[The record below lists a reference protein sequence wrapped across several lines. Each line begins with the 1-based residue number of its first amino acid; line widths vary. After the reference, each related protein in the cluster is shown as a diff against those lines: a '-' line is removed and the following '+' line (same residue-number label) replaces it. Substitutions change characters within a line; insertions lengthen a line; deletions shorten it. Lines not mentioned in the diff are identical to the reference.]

1 MPRTKTSNKTTDVNQ
16 MSAGTSTGTSETVS
30 TISSGCDPTC
40 PYRDGYI
47 CRKPIMVPCP
57 HPDIM
62 PWQQPNDW
70 PQGPQP
76 GDYPPFAPYW
86 QPGPGRPGNQYGIA
100 TNAETRVKVRYCTY
114 KNLESVIN
122 AIGYS
127 NILQIIPTPLKDKFL
142 LIYEQ
147 KPEYLT
153 QYINLNR
160 VGTTVQTTDGND
172 TITRAVINPDTTKEK
187 E

>member
-1 MPRTKTSNKTTDVNQ
+1 MPRTKTSNKTTDANQ
-16 MSAGTSTGTSETVS
+16 MSTGTSTGVSETIS
-30 TISSGCDPTC
+30 TISSNCDPMC

-47 CRKPIMVPCP
+47 CRKPGTAMCP

-76 GDYPPFAPYW
+76 GDYPPFVPYW
-86 QPGPGRPGNQYGIA
+86 QPGPGTPGNQYGIV
-100 TNAETRVKVRYCTY
+100 TNTEPRVKVRYCTY

-122 AIGYS
+122 AIGYG

-147 KPEYLT
+147 KPDLSNL
-153 QYINLNR
+153 YINLNHT
-160 VGTTVQTTDGND
+160 GSTVQTTDGSD
-172 TITRAVINPDTTKEK
+172 AITRVVLSKDTTEETK
-187 E
+187 